1 MSTQHTPGSVRVEGS
16 LCLPF
21 TSYPAAEKCW
31 LCPRDFSRGMKGGG
45 ASEHPPGTSSPDPA
59 APKGRALARDLLL
72 QGPLRGTTL
81 RSLFKMQ
88 ISEPS
93 PVGPTPLSFHQALQW
108 LRSPEVGSLPPNP
121 ELLDGYR
128 WPAREDA
135 DRQLAQRQG
144 EKPQG
149 KAPGFHQQRELWAF
163 KPPGCPQLG
172 RDFRRLLQN
181 SACCLTTVY
190 FLSSSFTG
198 CQLSAFLF
206 FSLSPTLS
214 SSRALS
220 LDKRATETERM
231 ESELELKNGPLDQA
245 PPQPHKLNPSLL
257 FSTRKQP

>member
-1 MSTQHTPGSVRVEGS
+1 MPSFHLLPCCRKVLAVSQGLLQGDEGWGRFRT
-16 LCLPF
+16 L
-21 TSYPAAEKCW
+21 
-31 LCPRDFSRGMKGGG
+31 
-45 ASEHPPGTSSPDPA
+45 PGTSSPDPA
-59 APKGRALARDLLL
+59 APKGRALSLDLLL
-72 QGPLRGTTL
+72 QGPLSGTTL